1 MTKAEQRKA
10 AGKFIYRWKDKG
22 NEDEDGRSYWIE
34 LLHGVLGMDHVT
46 ERVNFEKK
54 VYVDGN
60 KKRID
65 ELFLNELTD
74 ELHQIQ
80 QISVVKTK
88 RQRLDDFQTKL
99 ASLRFLEINTQRL
112 IQFNGVTAA

>member
-34 LLHGVLGMDHVT
+34 LLRGVLGMDHVT

-65 ELFLNELTD
+65 AYIPETRVLIEQMVSDQSDNFRRGVRVHSEPGD
-74 ELHQIQ
+74 EKIRRNALHIGRKY
-80 QISVVKTK
+80 S
-88 RQRLDDFQTKL
+88 
-99 ASLRFLEINTQRL
+99 
-112 IQFNGVTAA
+112 